1 MQYIRAFTN
10 VIAAVALVAF
20 TASCA
25 SIINGGTQ
33 QVSIQS
39 RPDAAKITVFDKS
52 GQAIGGGTTP
62 ATMSLKR
69 GAGFF
74 SAAKYRVRFEKD
86 GYAPR
91 EVPVVGKVSGWYI
104 GGNFLFG
111 GLGGL
116 IGWLIVDPATGGM
129 WTLTPDDVRAELSPQ
144 HGAIWHDNSGFTV
157 VLKEQ
162 VPQEYFTHMKPVTL

>member
-1 MQYIRAFTN
+1 MRVIRAFSK
-10 VIAAVALVAF
+10 VVALIALVAF

-25 SIINGGTQ
+25 SIIHGSTQ

-39 RPDAAKITVFDKS
+39 RPDAAKITVVDKN

-62 ATMSLKR
+62 ATMTLKR

-74 SAAKYRVRFEKD
+74 SGAKYIVRIEKD
-86 GYAPR
+86 GYAAR
-91 EVPVVGKVSGWYI
+91 EVPVVGRVSGWYI
-104 GGNFLFG
+104 GGNFLF
-111 GLGGL
+111 GGL

-129 WTLTPDDVRAELSPQ
+129 WTLSPEEVRAELSPQ
-144 HGAIWHDNSGFTV
+144 QGAIWHDNSGFTV

-162 VPQEYFTHMKPVTL
+162 VPQEILSHMKPVALN

>member
-1 MQYIRAFTN
+1 MRVIRAFSEI
-10 VIAAVALVAF
+10 VALIALVAF

-62 ATMSLKR
+62 ATMTLKR

-111 GLGGL
+111 GP

-129 WTLTPDDVRAELSPQ
+129 WTLTPDDVRAELSAQ

-157 VLKEQ
+157 ALKEQ
-162 VPQEYFTHMKPVTL
+162 VPQQLLSHMKPVALN